1 MLRRRGWCVLGM
13 NVRYGRDEV
22 DIITLDDG
30 LTLHLIEVRSTTKG
44 HLHDFQSRIVKK
56 QRCSE
61 C

>member
-30 LTLHLIEVRSTTKG
+30 LTLHLIEVRSTTKRTSQR
-44 HLHDFQSRIVKK
+44 LSISNRK

-61 C
+61 Y